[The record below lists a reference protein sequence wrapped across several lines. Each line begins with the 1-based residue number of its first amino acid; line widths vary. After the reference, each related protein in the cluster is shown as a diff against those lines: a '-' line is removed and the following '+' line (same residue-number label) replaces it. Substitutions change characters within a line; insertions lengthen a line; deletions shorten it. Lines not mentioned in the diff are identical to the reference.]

1 MKKSLKHGKQ
11 IIGYATEAD
20 AACSCGK
27 HKCKCGGNCTCE
39 SDTIISEE
47 FESDLELLLSSYD
60 TEIFLGVYDGVFYIK
75 DGKDGMWNEIAAN
88 TEEEA
93 IEIYNNLV
101 EAKKTTQNSEL
112 DEDEQ
117 FISNE
122 CNRIWES
129 RQQKTNKKL
138 I

>member
-1 MKKSLKHGKQ
+1 
-11 IIGYATEAD
+11 
-20 AACSCGK
+20 
-27 HKCKCGGNCTCE
+27 
-39 SDTIISEE
+39 
-47 FESDLELLLSSYD
+47 
-60 TEIFLGVYDGVFYIK
+60 
-75 DGKDGMWNEIAAN
+75 MWNEIAAN

-93 IEIYNNLV
+93 IETYNNLV
-101 EAKKTTQNSEL
+101 DAKKSTQNTEL

>member
-1 MKKSLKHGKQ
+1 
-11 IIGYATEAD
+11 
-20 AACSCGK
+20 
-27 HKCKCGGNCTCE
+27 
-39 SDTIISEE
+39 
-47 FESDLELLLSSYD
+47 
-60 TEIFLGVYDGVFYIK
+60 
-75 DGKDGMWNEIAAN
+75 MWNEIAAN